1 MVDRKS
7 GAEAARQS
15 VAAPTGPGG
24 GAPARS
30 GGAPGR
36 RQAEDTAPAR
46 RSSGAPGRRRIGLIV
61 NPLAGIGGRVGLK
74 GSDGAETVARAF
86 ALGAV
91 PMAGARAEDTLRA
104 LAGRVVAEAVAD
116 ARRGHSSLIELATY
130 PGEMGADVARVAGF
144 EPVVLGSIEAGAT
157 TGADTR
163 RAAEALLAWG
173 AELIVF
179 AGGDGTARDI
189 FAAVGGSVAVIGI
202 PAGVKIH
209 SGVFAVNPRRAAE
222 LVAEFMAGRAGLED
236 REVMDID
243 EDLFRAGTVAARLFG
258 YMRMPYARALVQ
270 GAKAGNP
277 GGPSTLRD
285 VAFGVLDEIDR
296 DPGAYWILGPG
307 TTVKAVAVELGI
319 EKTLLGV
326 DLLHRGRLVAAD
338 VNESQLLAFLA
349 RKPESV
355 RARLVVTVIGGQ
367 GYLFGRGNQQLSPAV
382 IRAVGKEGLV
392 VAATLDKLHALGGPL
407 LVDTGDAE
415 CDAYLSG
422 HIKVIT
428 GEADRVIWRVTA

>member
-1 MVDRKS
+1 VS
-7 GAEAARQS
+7 ELSGGAEASRRS
-15 VAAPTGPGG
+15 GAAPARPGG
-24 GAPARS
+24 GAP
-30 GGAPGR
+30 
-36 RQAEDTAPAR
+36 TPA
-46 RSSGAPGRRRIGLIV
+46 RRRIGLIV

-91 PMAGARAEDTLRA
+91 PMAGARAAETLRA
-104 LAGRVVAEAVAD
+104 LAGAAAGTANGTAAD
-116 ARRGHSSLIELATY
+116 ARRGHSAAIELATY
-130 PGEMGADVARVAGF
+130 PGEMGADVAREAGF
-144 EPVVLGSIEAGAT
+144 DPVVLGSIEAGAT

-163 RAAEALLAWG
+163 RAAEALHAWG
-173 AELIVF
+173 AELLVF
-179 AGGDGTARDI
+179 AGGDGTARDV
-189 FAAVGGSVAVIGI
+189 FAAVGGSVPVVGI

-222 LVAEFMAGRAGLED
+222 LVAEFLAGRAGLED

-243 EDLFRAGTVAARLFG
+243 EELFRAGTVAARLFG

-307 TTVKAVAVELGI
+307 TTVKAVADELGI

-382 IRAVGKEGLV
+382 IRAIGKAGLV

>member
-1 MVDRKS
+1 VS
-7 GAEAARQS
+7 E
-15 VAAPTGPGG
+15 
-24 GAPARS
+24 RS
-30 GGAPGR
+30 GGAGPTAGAASTEPGGGPD
-36 RQAEDTAPAR
+36 AGVAT
-46 RSSGAPGRRRIGLIV
+46 RRRIGLIV

-74 GSDGAETVARAF
+74 GSDGAETVALAL

-91 PMAGARAEDTLRA
+91 PMAGARAAETLRL
-104 LAGRVVAEAVAD
+104 LAEGAAPGGL
-116 ARRGHSSLIELATY
+116 RGHLPGGHSPEIDLATY
-130 PGEMGADVARVAGF
+130 PGEMGEVVAREAGF
-144 EPVVLGSIEAGAT
+144 VPTVLGSIQTGAT

-163 RAAEALLAWG
+163 QAAEDLLSWG
-173 AELIVF
+173 ADLLLF
-179 AGGDGTARDI
+179 AGGDGTARDV
-189 FAAVGGSVAVIGI
+189 FAAVGGRVPVVGI

-222 LVAEFMAGRAGLED
+222 LVTEFLAGRAGLED

-243 EDLFRAGTVAARLFG
+243 EDLFRAGIVSARLFG
-258 YMRMPYARALVQ
+258 YMRMPYRRALVQ
-270 GAKAGNP
+270 GAKSGNP

-285 VAFGVLDEIDR
+285 VAFGVLAEMDR

-307 TTVKAVAVELGI
+307 TTVKAVAHELGI

-326 DLLHRGRLVAAD
+326 DLLHRGRLVAVD
-338 VNESQLLAFLA
+338 VNEAQLLAFLA

-382 IRAVGKEGLV
+382 IRAVGREGVV

-422 HIKVIT
+422 HIKVVT
-428 GEADRVIWRVTA
+428 GEVDRVVWRVTA